1 LATDADYA
9 AVEAGKKAYA
19 PPVVYKPME
28 LPADFWQTT
37 FDTDVTVPVI
47 PTVDPSASETSSQY
61 DTYLKQLSSSY
72 QDLQNELTL
81 MDYEGWAQRRKEVEL
96 WAIDTETTLNG
107 LDINDTELT
116 NLLALVTK
124 SKGVKLD
131 LIDKEEIDA
140 SNTAI
145 ASYSA
150 ILDDLYAKVGAMQG
164 GAQSFALF
172 EKTKANVEEITLMT
186 KYLNQVEGATPEWI
200 KVQIEA
206 YTKWLNLIPELS
218 AEIAIRKD
226 YIQLLD
232 DTMTSAMSQMSATI
246 VSNLMDGENAF
257 KSFGDLAISI
267 IEQVI
272 AEVMRLAVIQPIV
285 KGLMGAFGYTSVTAS
300 AKGNVFGSSGLI
312 PYKKGGVVSSP
323 TIFPFANGTGL
334 MGEEGPEG
342 ILPLSRSVNGDL
354 GVTAVG
360 LGNYQGGSSGPV
372 VINII
377 NKGEQMKVD
386 SQTKSKG
393 SNGETVID
401 VMVSSAIKRLDGKGQ
416 LDSVFARHGSVRTGR
431 R

>member
-1 LATDADYA
+1 
-9 AVEAGKKAYA
+9 
-19 PPVVYKPME
+19 
-28 LPADFWQTT
+28 
-37 FDTDVTVPVI
+37 
-47 PTVDPSASETSSQY
+47 
-61 DTYLKQLSSSY
+61 
-72 QDLQNELTL
+72 
-81 MDYEGWAQRRKEVEL
+81 
-96 WAIDTETTLNG
+96 
-107 LDINDTELT
+107 
-116 NLLALVTK
+116 
-124 SKGVKLD
+124 
-131 LIDKEEIDA
+131 
-140 SNTAI
+140 
-145 ASYSA
+145 
-150 ILDDLYAKVGAMQG
+150 MQG

-218 AEIAIRKD
+218 AEIAIQKD

-285 KGLMGAFGYTSVTAS
+285 KATMGAFGFDAVVAS
-300 AKGNVFGSSGLI
+300 AQGNVFGASGLI
-312 PYKKGGVVSSP
+312 PYKKGGVVSRP

-393 SNGETVID
+393 SDGETVID